1 MLRSDIVDEELS
13 DVYFEIKQM
22 LKICEIFDKRFK
34 LYLEAHNEEL
44 TLRLLCL
51 DASYMLDRAM
61 RKGVSSILFSA
72 TLTPLEYFSD
82 VLGCGK
88 SSTLNLK
95 SPYDRENLCLLGINN
110 VSTRYGDR
118 QKNALTVANII
129 RATVAGKPGNYMVYF
144 PSYSYLT
151 DVKEVFERKYPNIR
165 VTTQLKSMTDNAKKD
180 FLSSF
185 NTDESNTLIGFCV
198 MGGSFSEGIDLQGE
212 RLIGAIII
220 GVGLPTISSELNI
233 IKEYFDNTR
242 ENGYAYAY
250 TYPGM
255 NKVLQAAGRVIRSE
269 KDRGVVVLVDD
280 RFDTEEYRM
289 LMPESWHHIKFLN
302 NANDLLRAVANFWKK

>member
-1 MLRSDIVDEELS
+1 
-13 DVYFEIKQM
+13 
-22 LKICEIFDKRFK
+22 
-34 LYLEAHNEEL
+34 
-44 TLRLLCL
+44 
-51 DASYMLDRAM
+51 
-61 RKGVSSILFSA
+61 
-72 TLTPLEYFSD
+72 
-82 VLGCGK
+82 
-88 SSTLNLK
+88 
-95 SPYDRENLCLLGINN
+95 
-110 VSTRYGDR
+110 
-118 QKNALTVANII
+118 
-129 RATVAGKPGNYMVYF
+129 MVYF
-144 PSYSYLT
+144 PSYTYLS
-151 DVKEVFERKYPNIR
+151 DVKEIFEKKYPNIR
-165 VTTQLKSMTDNAKKD
+165 VTTQLKSMSDNAKRD

-212 RLIGAIII
+212 RLIGAIIV

-280 RFDTEEYRM
+280 RFATEEYRA
-289 LMPESWHHIKFLN
+289 LMPESWHHIKYLN
-302 NANDLLRAVANFWKK
+302 NANDLLREVTTFWKK